1 MSPRNVF
8 LAASSTALLLSG
20 ALAAFAA
27 DGFVTTVKP
36 YAVSVSPDFV
46 VQPILSVGNA
56 VPRTS
61 DATQQFQMVGIPD
74 GLGLHRLPGNKFA
87 LLQNSELG
95 NTLVSQ
101 PIVGGPQYRGAIVSR
116 WVLNDDAAVLSGDLA
131 YSKIYDNANNL
142 VLDPA
147 TTANTTPGFSRFCS
161 ASLSWHDA
169 AFDRPIYFTGEEG
182 SGAATFAGIGATAV
196 AIFDQQLQTLPWLGH
211 YPMENALVRPTEGKE
226 TVLMVM
232 EDGPSSPD
240 SQLFMWVGQ
249 KSRSHNATVLQ
260 RNGLARDSGKL
271 FVLVPDNAAQ
281 SGENVVLEGS
291 FGAHWTELTGVE
303 AMTEVQLE
311 AAVDAFGA
319 FGFIRTE
326 DGAFDKKNPNTYYFV
341 TTGGSTGNQLGRM
354 YRLDLNPQNPAGP
367 CLVTVI
373 YNADLIIAA
382 GGDIAISPDN
392 LETGRDCIMVCEDG
406 TTQSRVVMTSKAR
419 DGSIWK
425 FDLKNNY
432 AAERIV
438 ELNPPGTDTKPV
450 TAGVWETSGIIDT
463 AKAFGPDSWIFDV
476 QAHGPTVAPVA
487 GTVEDGQ
494 ILMLRRVNP
503 RAGKDCD
510 RDEDRSRRE

>member
-1 MSPRNVF
+1 MSPRNI
-8 LAASSTALLLSG
+8 LHTAASTAFLVSG

-27 DGFVTTVKP
+27 DGFITTVKP
-36 YAVSVSPDFV
+36 YAVSVSPDYV
-46 VQPILSVGNA
+46 VQPLISVGNA

-61 DATQQFQMVGIPD
+61 DASQQFQMVGIPD

-95 NTLVSQ
+95 NTIVSQ

-116 WVLNDDAAVLSGDLA
+116 WILNDDAAVLSGDLA
-131 YSKIYDNANNL
+131 YSKVHDNGQNL

-147 TTANTTPGFSRFCS
+147 TTTNTTPGFARFCS
-161 ASLSWHDA
+161 GSLSWQDA
-169 AFDRPIYFTGEEG
+169 GFDRPIYFTGEES
-182 SGAATFAGIGATAV
+182 SGAATFDGKGAIGV
-196 AIFDQQLQTLPWLGH
+196 AIFDHQLHTLPWLGRF
-211 YPMENALVRPTEGKE
+211 PWENTLARPAAGKE
-226 TVLMVM
+226 TVLLMM

-249 KSRSHNATVLQ
+249 KSRNAAATVLQ

-281 SGENVVLEGS
+281 SGENVVLNGS
-291 FGAHWTELTGVE
+291 FNAHWTEVTGAE
-303 AMTEVQLE
+303 AMTDVQLE
-311 AAVDAFGA
+311 AAVDALGA

-341 TTGGSTGNQLGRM
+341 TTGGSAGNQLGRM
-354 YRLDLNPQNPAGP
+354 YRLDLNPRNPAGP
-367 CLVTVI
+367 CQLTII
-373 YNADLIIAA
+373 YNADDIIAA

-392 LETGRDCIMVCEDG
+392 IDTSRDSIMVCEDG
-406 TTQSRVVMTSKAR
+406 TAQSRPFMTSRAR

-425 FDLKNNY
+425 FDLNNNY

-438 ELNPPGTDTKPV
+438 ELNPPGTDTRPV
-450 TAGVWETSGIIDT
+450 TAGVWETSGVIDT

-476 QAHGPTVAPVA
+476 QAHAPTVAPVA

-494 ILMLRRVNP
+494 ILIMRRAIT
-503 RAGKDCD
+503 RDGKDCD
-510 RDEDRSRRE
+510 DDKDGHGRN